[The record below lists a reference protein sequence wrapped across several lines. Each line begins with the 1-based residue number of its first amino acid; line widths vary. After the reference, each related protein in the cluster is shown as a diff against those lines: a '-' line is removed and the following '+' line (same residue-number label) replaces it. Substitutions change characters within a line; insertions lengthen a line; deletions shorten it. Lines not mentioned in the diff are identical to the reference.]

1 MLEQN
6 YPIRVAQIGLVSV
19 VDVSLGAIVQ
29 FGDRAEAT
37 PRLNALAVQRAID
50 HTKAGS
56 VYFESYPIFNRPLP
70 SLVDPVADSGEDVS
84 IRRFNHCPRIN
95 VGCIYVTAV
104 GSTSSLLAGNAMRTT
119 AESRIKHIRQYEA
132 HLVKLT

>member
-1 MLEQN
+1 MQEH
-6 YPIRVAQIGLVSV
+6 YPIRISQIGLVSV
-19 VDVSLGAIVQ
+19 VDVSLGSIIQ

-37 PRLNALAVQRAID
+37 PKLNALAVQRAMD

-70 SLVDPVADSGEDVS
+70 KLIDPVADAGEDVC

-95 VGCIYVTAV
+95 IGCVFVTAV
-104 GSTSSLLAGNAMRTT
+104 GATSSLLAGNAMRTI
-119 AESRIKHIRQYEA
+119 AESRIKHIRQYDKT
-132 HLVKLT
+132 LINVT